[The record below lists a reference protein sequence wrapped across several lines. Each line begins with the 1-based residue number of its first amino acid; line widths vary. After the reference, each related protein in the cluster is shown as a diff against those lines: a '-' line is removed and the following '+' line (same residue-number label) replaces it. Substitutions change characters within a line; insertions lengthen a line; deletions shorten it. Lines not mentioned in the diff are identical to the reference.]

1 MAMTTGP
8 GPQMNVTPMIDVLL
22 VLIIIFMVILPNT
35 RGLETQ
41 VPQPSD
47 PKQAAQVK
55 PQDDIVLTVEGKGR
69 VLVNR
74 EPVSREALAERLAD
88 LFKTTAQ
95 PVVFVQGKGDLAFE
109 EVAQVIDLAKGAGFA
124 RVALMDRSGE

>member
-1 MAMTTGP
+1 MTTGP

-95 PVVFVQGKGDLAFE
+95 PVVFVQGEGDLAFE